1 METKQAAHTAYDPAP
16 CAALLDE
23 GRAVL
28 LFDGRGELV
37 YLSPEARRTLE
48 RLGVGCPARLSDFPP
63 PLQAALRASAPQGER
78 AGKGSGNGGLWA
90 VELPLR
96 EVDSEWLR
104 GMAEAEQMVAVGQL
118 AAAVAQE
125 IGGPNTSIQV
135 TADRLLEG
143 PLGQDPETRECLRR
157 ILSQTG
163 RIAHLTRQLIAL
175 ADPGRV
181 KLSRV
186 DVNEVAGAACELM
199 AGSFRARGIE
209 MGMEFAPG
217 PVLAVADR
225 NYLLQA
231 LVNLLLNAR
240 TVLQSWTGC
249 RRVVV
254 RTGTTGERVFLQV
267 EDSGPGVA
275 PEAVSRIFL
284 PFVST
289 TGGTGMGLYLT
300 RQIMVEQGG
309 GVRVTPRNALGGATF
324 TLHLDSAR
332 EES

>member
-1 METKQAAHTAYDPAP
+1 MP
-16 CAALLDE
+16 CAALWDE

-28 LFDGRGELV
+28 LFDARGELV
-37 YLSPEARRTLE
+37 QVSPEARRTLE
-48 RLGVGCPARLSDFPP
+48 RLGVGCPDRLSEFPP
-63 PLQAALRASAPQGER
+63 ALQAALRASAPKGDE
-78 AGKGSGNGGLWA
+78 GGSGKGGLWA

-96 EVDSEWLR
+96 EVDPDWLR
-104 GMAEAEQMVAVGQL
+104 GMAEAEQMAAVGQL

-143 PLGQDPETRECLRR
+143 PMGHDPEARECLRR

-181 KLSRV
+181 KLAPV
-186 DVNEVAGAACELM
+186 EVNEIAGAACELV
-199 AGSFRARGIE
+199 AGSFRGSEIRLE
-209 MGMEFAPG
+209 TEFAPG

-225 NYLLQA
+225 NHLLQA

-240 TVLQSWTGC
+240 TVLQSWNGV

-254 RTGTTGERVFLQV
+254 RTEVAGERVLLHV
-267 EDSGPGVA
+267 EDSGPGVP

-324 TLHLDSAR
+324 TLYLDRAR